1 MESCLA
7 KKDLVLSQLSAG
19 LIPKKGSG
27 GRRWGLGSEHR
38 SPKITECGSEMG
50 DQAVRALLVATQR
63 GLLAAWCE
71 APRGRGFPWLSL
83 GLYCPWQVNASSSTQ
98 AVCMGNEWR
107 EGFMQRAGWSR
118 RAGLKLTA
126 PAEKTSLSYS
136 YLWMA
141 LRRTCGVQ
149 GPCLAARAVVSLG

>member
-1 MESCLA
+1 MA

-71 APRGRGFPWLSL
+71 APPRQGFPMAFL
-83 GLYCPWQVNASSSTQ
+83 GALLPLAGECLLLHASS
-98 AVCMGNEWR
+98 VHG
-107 EGFMQRAGWSR
+107 
-118 RAGLKLTA
+118 
-126 PAEKTSLSYS
+126 
-136 YLWMA
+136 
-141 LRRTCGVQ
+141 
-149 GPCLAARAVVSLG
+149 